1 MALLKNYESITKYSA
16 GVVLPS
22 LRKRLHYFL
31 SIVTVLC
38 DFWMGSWSMGLDLKV
53 KGEQGTKWGEGMK
66 YYFTVSVSSHLSVFL
81 ELQQYFPMLF
91 QYFILQNE

>member
-1 MALLKNYESITKYSA
+1 
-16 GVVLPS
+16 
-22 LRKRLHYFL
+22 
-31 SIVTVLC
+31 
-38 DFWMGSWSMGLDLKV
+38 MGLDLKV